1 MMKATGCSI
10 GTSSSAVAK
19 MVFGFS
25 LAQSAASVKSRHVF
39 YNGAVP
45 GPCAW
50 PRLGA
55 GMSLCEC
62 QVLTFS
68 LLSIDRNP
76 LSTHQNVHNAFVS
89 REL

>member
-1 MMKATGCSI
+1 MKAAGCSI

-25 LAQSAASVKSRHVF
+25 LALSVASVKSRNIF

-45 GPCAW
+45 GPGAW
-50 PRLGA
+50 LKLGA

-76 LSTHQNVHNAFVS
+76 LSTCQNVHNAIVS
-89 REL
+89 RGL